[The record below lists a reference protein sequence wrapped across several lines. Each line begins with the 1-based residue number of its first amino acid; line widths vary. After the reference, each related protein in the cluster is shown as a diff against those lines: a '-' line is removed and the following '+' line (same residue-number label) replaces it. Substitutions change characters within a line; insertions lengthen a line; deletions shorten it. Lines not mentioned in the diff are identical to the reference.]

1 MGTHGSNWEVRSLI
15 TPIDPTRPFQQLLR
29 KLGGSMYSLP
39 PEFAPEARLDLGG
52 ARKTR
57 VNRRASLAATGC
69 STEALAGAVGV
80 VGESLQVS
88 ATGIVGI
95 SGGYLAES

>member
-1 MGTHGSNWEVRSLI
+1 
-15 TPIDPTRPFQQLLR
+15 
-29 KLGGSMYSLP
+29 MYSLP